1 MIITTANLN
10 EVIFENHDARL
21 LIEDVVKNTEAV
33 VYFYSGMEMRVTT
46 AIKIWNK
53 AKKAYESSWAC

>member
-53 AKKAYESSWAC
+53 AKRAYESGWAC

>member
-53 AKKAYESSWAC
+53 AKRAYESNWAC